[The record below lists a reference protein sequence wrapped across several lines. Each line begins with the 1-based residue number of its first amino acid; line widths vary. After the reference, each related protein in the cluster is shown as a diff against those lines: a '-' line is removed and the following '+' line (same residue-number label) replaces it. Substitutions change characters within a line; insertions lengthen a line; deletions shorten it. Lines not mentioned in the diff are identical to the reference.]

1 MTLEERVEVL
11 EKADAGL
18 VGGGFVVHAEKVF
31 INEAEINGG
40 AIKAASKKTAD
51 TDNCSPVFLG
61 TVYSAKIY
69 GELMKPVC

>member
-1 MTLEERVEVL
+1 MTLEERVELL
-11 EKADAGL
+11 EKA
-18 VGGGFVVHAEKVF
+18 VF

-51 TDNCSPVFLG
+51 IDNCSPVFLG